1 MENGRMEGDVESRR
15 EGKRWR
21 CSGGG
26 KKRSLSL
33 SLCLSLS
40 LTHTLS
46 FFLFLSHGDSDIH
59 TLSLIFL

>member
-26 KKRSLSL
+26 KRRKK
-33 SLCLSLS
+33 
-40 LTHTLS
+40 
-46 FFLFLSHGDSDIH
+46 G
-59 TLSLIFL
+59 